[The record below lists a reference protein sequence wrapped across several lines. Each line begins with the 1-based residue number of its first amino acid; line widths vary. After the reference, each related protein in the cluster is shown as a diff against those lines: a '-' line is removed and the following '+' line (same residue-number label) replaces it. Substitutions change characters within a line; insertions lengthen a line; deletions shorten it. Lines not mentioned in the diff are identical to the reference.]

1 MSSEASRHPLPS
13 VAATHAFAAACAAAA
28 RPGSVHALVGD
39 LGLGKTE
46 WTRGFARA
54 LGVPDDVAVCSPS
67 YLLLNVYEAPGAR
80 VAHFDAYFVGD
91 GDDLLRAGLP
101 EMIGEGAYVVVEW
114 ADRVADVLPDD
125 AIWIELAWEEGTRV
139 ARRGG
144 ARVP

>member
-1 MSSEASRHPLPS
+1 MSSEPSRHVLPT
-13 VAATHAFAAACAAAA
+13 VAATHAFAAACAATA

-54 LGVPDDVAVCSPS
+54 LGVSDDVAVCSPS
-67 YLLLNVYEAPGAR
+67 YLLLNVYEGPACR
-80 VAHFDAYFVGD
+80 VAHYDAYFVGD
-91 GDDLLRAGLP
+91 GDDLLRAGLA
-101 EMIGEGAYVVVEW
+101 EMVDEGAYVVVEW

-125 AIWIELAWEEGTRV
+125 ALWIELSWEHGMRV
-139 ARRGG
+139 ARRSG